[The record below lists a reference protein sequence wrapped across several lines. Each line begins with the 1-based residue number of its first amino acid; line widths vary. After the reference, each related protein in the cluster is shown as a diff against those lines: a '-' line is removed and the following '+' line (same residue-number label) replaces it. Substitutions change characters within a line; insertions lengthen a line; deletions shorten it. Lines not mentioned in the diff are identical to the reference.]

1 MKKGDIVIMPGQST
15 SVEPASVGILVSSEN
30 DGKRVLVLWNDAEG
44 VAYEEPRA
52 WLAVCV
58 ICQTTRELVAFLH
71 SVTPATN
78 T

>member
-30 DGKRVLVLWNDAEG
+30 DGKHVLVLWNDAEG

-52 WLAVCV
+52 WLAV
-58 ICQTTRELVAFLH
+58 IGNVAKFGLA
-71 SVTPATN
+71 TPTDWHAY
-78 T
+78 